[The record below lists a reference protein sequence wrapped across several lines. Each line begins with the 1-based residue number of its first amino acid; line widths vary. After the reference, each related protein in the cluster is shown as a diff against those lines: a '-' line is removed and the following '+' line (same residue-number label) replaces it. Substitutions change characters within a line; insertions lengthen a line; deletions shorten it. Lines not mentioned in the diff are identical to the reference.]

1 MYLARCRRM
10 IIVMNY
16 LLSSVVV
23 WFNGNA
29 LVQSTQL
36 LCDRQGYYWNDWPP
50 CGWVLHHS
58 M

>member
-36 LCDRQGYYWNDWPP
+36 LCDRQGYYWND
-50 CGWVLHHS
+50 
-58 M
+58 